1 MNNFLL
7 VIAKNTKPLL
17 PFSPNL
23 SIYLSGNAISRPYTT
38 KWIGLWWAFARYK
51 GGGGD
56 LPVCL
61 ADWYFATSTVHSW
74 WTVITTHRWSIT
86 MSLSENCCFDSTDLL
101 IWYENLSIF
110 YYFPPIINDFMRK
123 EHYQRSVLVNR
134 LRNAILFCDVFFIQ
148 EKS

>member
-1 MNNFLL
+1 MNSIKYSIYFLL

-23 SIYLSGNAISRPYTT
+23 SIYLSGMQLAVHILLS
-38 KWIGLWWAFARYK
+38 GLDYDEPLRDIRGE
-51 GGGGD
+51 GGG
-56 LPVCL
+56 
-61 ADWYFATSTVHSW
+61 FSTSTVHSW

-110 YYFPPIINDFMRK
+110 YYFSPIINDFMRK

>member
-7 VIAKNTKPLL
+7 VIAKNTKPL

-23 SIYLSGNAISRPYTT
+23 SIYLSGMQLAVHILLSGLDYDEPLQD
-38 KWIGLWWAFARYK
+38 IGGKFYR
-51 GGGGD
+51 
-56 LPVCL
+56 CL